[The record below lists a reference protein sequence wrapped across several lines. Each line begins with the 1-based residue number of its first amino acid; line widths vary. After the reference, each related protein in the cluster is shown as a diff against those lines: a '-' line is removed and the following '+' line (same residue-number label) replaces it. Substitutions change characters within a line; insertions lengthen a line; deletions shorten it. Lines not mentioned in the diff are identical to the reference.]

1 MFINLFYP
9 FILLAFQL
17 IKLILTR
24 LFVQFNSFLY
34 LFDVLF
40 ECTLDYSL
48 VADLHSVAVTFYNL
62 ELISS
67 VGNQGF
73 RRCYLFVDVSY
84 DWGDWFVF
92 VEAHVVIGDALGA
105 EKSMFKRVQLTWKN
119 ALELITMYYLVL
131 VLMARLLRCNNG
143 WTNLFHQ
150 VCVFSEWV
158 IRLELIS

>member
-1 MFINLFYP
+1 
-9 FILLAFQL
+9 
-17 IKLILTR
+17 
-24 LFVQFNSFLY
+24 
-34 LFDVLF
+34 VLF
-40 ECTLDYSL
+40 QCTLDYSL

-73 RRCYLFVDVSY
+73 RRCYFFVDVSY
-84 DWGDWFVF
+84 DGGDWFVF
-92 VEAHVVIGDALGA
+92 VEAHFVIDDALRA
-105 EKSMFKRVQLTWKN
+105 EKGMFKRVQLTWKN

-150 VCVFSEWV
+150 VCVFSK
-158 IRLELIS
+158 